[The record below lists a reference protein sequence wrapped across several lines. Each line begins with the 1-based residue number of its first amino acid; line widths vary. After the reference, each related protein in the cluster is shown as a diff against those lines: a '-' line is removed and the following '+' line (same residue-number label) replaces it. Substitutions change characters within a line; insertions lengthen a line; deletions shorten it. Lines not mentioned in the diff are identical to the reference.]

1 MRAVVYERYGSEDVL
16 RLVEVP
22 VPEPGRGQV
31 LVRVA
36 ATSMNP
42 ADRALRAGDLRRVL
56 RLRLPFTPGSD
67 VAGVVEAVGTGVS
80 DIAVGLPVWALQPP
94 KAGGACAEFVV
105 VQSEHVSPAPARVT
119 LKEAAALPLVGLTAL
134 QALRD
139 RAHLRAGQRLLVFG
153 AAGGVGTAAVQI
165 GRALGAEV
173 TAVAGR
179 RHADLLARLGA
190 STVLAREDLDQ
201 TRRQGPGRAA
211 AGAHDVVLDAV
222 ARLDGHALRSALV
235 PGGAAVSTD
244 PSRAFRSLLGSVWS
258 GRRHVRSVLVRP
270 SGADLAVLAGWVDAG
285 VLTPVVERER
295 PLQEVAQAHRDSARQ
310 DAQGKTVLVVD
321 AALAARGD
329 LSPLALGRA
338 HRLCGTV
345 CGFGTHELSEEQ
357 QAIDQSHCCLCLGST
372 L

>member
-1 MRAVVYERYGSEDVL
+1 MRAVVFEHYGSEDVL

-22 VPEPGRGQV
+22 VPEPGRAQV
-31 LVRVA
+31 LIRVA

-42 ADRALRAGDLRRVL
+42 ADRALRAGELRRVL

-80 DIAVGLPVWALQPP
+80 DVAVGQPVWALQPP

-105 VQSEHVSPAPARVT
+105 VQAEHVSPAPERVT
-119 LKEAAALPLVGLTAL
+119 LGEAAALPLVGLTAL

-139 RAHLRAGQRLLVFG
+139 RAQLRAGQRLLVFG
-153 AAGGVGTAAVQI
+153 AGGGVGTAAVQI

-190 STVLAREDLDQ
+190 STVLAREDLDLDR
-201 TRRQGPGRAA
+201 TGRRRGPERAA
-211 AGAHDVVLDAV
+211 AVAHDVVLDAV

-235 PGGAAVSTD
+235 SGGTAVSTD
-244 PSRAFRSLLGSVWS
+244 PSRALRSLPGSLWS
-258 GRRHVRSVLVRP
+258 GRRRVRSVLVSP
-270 SGADLAVLAGWVDAG
+270 SGGDLAVLARWVDTG
-285 VLTPVVERER
+285 GLTPVVERER
-295 PLQEVAQAHRDSARQ
+295 PLQDVAQAHRDSARQ

-321 AALAARGD
+321 AALAAQ
-329 LSPLALGRA
+329 RA
-338 HRLCGTV
+338 ASAGQHR
-345 CGFGTHELSEEQ
+345 
-357 QAIDQSHCCLCLGST
+357 A
-372 L
+372 